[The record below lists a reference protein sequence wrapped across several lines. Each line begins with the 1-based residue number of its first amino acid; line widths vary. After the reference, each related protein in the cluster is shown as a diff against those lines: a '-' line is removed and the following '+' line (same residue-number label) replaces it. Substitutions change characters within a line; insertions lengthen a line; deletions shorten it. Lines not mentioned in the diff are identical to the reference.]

1 MEKILLVLLQ
11 LCSFILLAPL
21 VQGVIK
27 KVKARLQNRI
37 GADLFQPYRDILK
50 YLKKDSVISKEAS
63 WLTVTTPY
71 LCLGLIL
78 LISILIPSF
87 YVPAPL
93 GFSGDIILVIYLL
106 ALCRFF
112 MALTAL
118 DAGSSFGGFGGSRE
132 SVMGAL
138 TEPALLL
145 SIIAVLLTTTETNI
159 GNVIQNV
166 LQHDFFISN
175 FSWWLALIAF
185 VIVLIIETGRLPYD
199 NPDTHLELT
208 MMHESMMLEYSGRY
222 LGLIVLFVQIKQLLL
237 ITVLI
242 NLFFPY
248 GIAVNVG
255 YLEVAGALVL
265 YVSKVFI
272 VGLGLAVIETVYAK
286 IRLFLVPNLILA
298 SISLAVLALI
308 FQLFNY

>member
-1 MEKILLVLLQ
+1 MHY
-11 LCSFILLAPL
+11 
-21 VQGVIK
+21 
-27 KVKARLQNRI
+27 N
-37 GADLFQPYRDILK
+37 
-50 YLKKDSVISKEAS
+50 
-63 WLTVTTPY
+63 
-71 LCLGLIL
+71 
-78 LISILIPSF
+78 
-87 YVPAPL
+87 
-93 GFSGDIILVIYLL
+93 
-106 ALCRFF
+106 
-112 MALTAL
+112 
-118 DAGSSFGGFGGSRE
+118 
-132 SVMGAL
+132 
-138 TEPALLL
+138 
-145 SIIAVLLTTTETNI
+145 
-159 GNVIQNV
+159 
-166 LQHDFFISN
+166 ISN

-222 LGLIVLFVQIKQLLL
+222 LGLMVLFVQIKQLLL

-255 YLEVAGALVL
+255 YLEVAQALVL

-298 SISLAVLALI
+298 SISLAVLSLI